1 MGKLSRRILAR
12 SSRIALLGFSLA
24 GISLAGFGLTGFG
37 LASCGGTTPTAPA
50 QAQLRSSSGAVPR
63 SPNGIEFP
71 AKYKNWPV
79 LSIGH
84 RLDKRQVAVVVGNR
98 TAVVAA
104 RAGNTNP
111 WPNGTIIGNV
121 VYEQKTSDNL
131 PTVIST
137 GSFVRAEFM
146 FKDREN
152 YASNRSGWGFAR
164 WTGTALTPYGNSEDF
179 QDECIKCHE
188 KVSGNDWLFMK
199 PTLLP

>member
-1 MGKLSRRILAR
+1 MSCDTNAEMGKLNRRILAC
-12 SSRIALLGFSLA
+12 SSRIALLSIGLA
-24 GISLAGFGLTGFG
+24 GFG
-37 LASCGGTTPTAPA
+37 LASCGGATPTSPAPT
-50 QAQLRSSSGAVPR
+50 QLSSSSGAVPR

-98 TAVVAA
+98 TAIVAA

-121 VYEQKTSDNL
+121 VYQQKTSDSL